1 MIKDQKVEMLQ
12 KIKQLKVVK
21 NVIIL
26 AHYYQLE
33 EIQDIADFVGDSLNL
48 AQQAQQTNADII
60 LFCGVH
66 FMAETAKILNPD
78 KKVLIPD
85 LEAGCSLA
93 DSCKYDDFKA
103 FKQKYSD
110 HTVISYI
117 NCSAQIKTL
126 SDIICTSGNALQLV
140 NSLPLDEKIIFAPD
154 KNLGGYINRM
164 TGRNMILWN
173 GTCEVHQLLTAEHT
187 LKLKLKNKDAV
198 LVAHPECNNSVLEL
212 ADFVGSTQAMIKFVN
227 QSKEN
232 KFLIATE
239 SGIIHQLKKDNPQ
252 KEFIVVTQD
261 ESCACN
267 DCRYMK
273 LNTPEKI
280 LRCLEEETYE
290 INLSENL
297 IQEAKKP
304 IIRMLESSKR
314 LGIIK

>member
-1 MIKDQKVEMLQ
+1 
-12 KIKQLKVVK
+12 
-21 NVIIL
+21 
-26 AHYYQLE
+26 
-33 EIQDIADFVGDSLNL
+33 
-48 AQQAQQTNADII
+48 
-60 LFCGVH
+60 
-66 FMAETAKILNPD
+66 
-78 KKVLIPD
+78 LIPD

-103 FKQKYSD
+103 FKQQYSD

-280 LRCLEEETYE
+280 LRCLEEETHE